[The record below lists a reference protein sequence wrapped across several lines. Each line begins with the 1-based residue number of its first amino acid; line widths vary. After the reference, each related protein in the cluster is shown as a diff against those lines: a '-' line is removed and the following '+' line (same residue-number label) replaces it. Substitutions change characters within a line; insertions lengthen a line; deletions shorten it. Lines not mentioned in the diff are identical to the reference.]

1 MKQEQEGFAV
11 DVNAGLIV
19 FLRPRGTLANKR
31 IPLGMSKA
39 SNQKFQCNMDL
50 NYWSWKTNNRN
61 VGGKRFC
68 SERNQSYLRA
78 SLKL

>member
-11 DVNAGLIV
+11 DISAGLIV
-19 FLRPRGTLANKR
+19 FLRPRGILANKR
-31 IPLGMSKA
+31 IHPGMSKA
-39 SNQKFQCNMDL
+39 SDQKFQCNMDL
-50 NYWSWKTNNRN
+50 NYWCWKMNNGN
-61 VGGKRFC
+61 GGGRFC